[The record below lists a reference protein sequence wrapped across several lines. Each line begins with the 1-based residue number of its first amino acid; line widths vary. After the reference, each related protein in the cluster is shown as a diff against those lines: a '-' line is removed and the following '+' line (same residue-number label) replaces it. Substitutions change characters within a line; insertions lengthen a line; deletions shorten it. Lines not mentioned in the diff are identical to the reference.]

1 MGFYKHNIDQ
11 TNFGLIWKVE
21 LFLKPKV
28 FTGTPISIVKLDLPI
43 LPYMGTN
50 MGMLPPSIS
59 FSISNNLILTSFIF
73 TFKLNINFNFTFEL
87 RNKNKKNNVFFG
99 GQKKQKKTRFF
110 FKKNDSFFLIYNTSQ
125 DLVDWQ
131 KLRAQKVQTKTD
143 LYAILK
149 QTEIRTI
156 RPFAR
161 A

>member
-1 MGFYKHNIDQ
+1 MDMDIWFDLIWLVEHRYKKSFYRIKLRTVLACAIMGFYKHNIDQ

-99 GQKKQKKTRFF
+99 GQKKTKKNTFFFQKKRLVFF
-110 FKKNDSFFLIYNTSQ
+110 
-125 DLVDWQ
+125 DLQ
-131 KLRAQKVQTKTD
+131 H
-143 LYAILK
+143 
-149 QTEIRTI
+149 
-156 RPFAR
+156 
-161 A
+161 